1 VYDRPALTPD
11 PLLLA
16 AIRAVARSDD
26 PDATLDALLEI
37 TLRATGA
44 ERAAAFLWDAERGG
58 LAVAATRGYE
68 EAALAGLEADAA
80 GKGSPIQLA
89 AQERIQ
95 ATGEASLAGRLSS
108 AWPIVIG
115 RDGIEEPVGALAIE
129 TEAAPPADV
138 AERVTAVAD
147 LVAVVVDRARLATN
161 AAERI
166 DWAERVANSDMLTGL
181 ANARTVVRV
190 MELELARA
198 ARQGAEVSVA
208 MFDIDDLTGFNDAN
222 GRAAGDDVLREVA
235 AVVGESVRA
244 VDTVGRWGGDEFM
257 VVAPGAKGTTVA
269 QRIVDAVAA
278 RAVAADRR
286 FSVSAGLARF
296 PMDGST
302 GDELVEAA
310 TAALRAAQAV
320 GPGTL
325 AEAVRDGGNGTG
337 AVPSGSAG
345 G

>member
-95 ATGEASLAGRLSS
+95 ATGEASLAGRLTS